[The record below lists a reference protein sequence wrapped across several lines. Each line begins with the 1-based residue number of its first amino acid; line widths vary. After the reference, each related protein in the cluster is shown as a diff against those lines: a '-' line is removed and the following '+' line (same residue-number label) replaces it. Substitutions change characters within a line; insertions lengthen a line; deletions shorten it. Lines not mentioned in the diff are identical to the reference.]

1 MRVFSSAY
9 DPGVIDRLLRS
20 RRFVVGAA
28 VFVLALVGVF
38 AGYLTGGGEASSSLP
53 PAPPVP
59 QTYVRGTVQSLSGDQ
74 LTIGTNAGARTLKL
88 PADAPVETLRPADPG
103 SIARGDWVN
112 GGAVPNNQTQFAL
125 TALVLIRQ
133 AQLGVLR

>member
-1 MRVFSSAY
+1 MANSARFL
-9 DPGVIDRLLRS
+9 PFGVQKISIVLL
-20 RRFVVGAA
+20 
-28 VFVLALVGVF
+28 LALLGTPCV
-38 AGYLTGGGEASSSLP
+38 AGTFTAYG
-53 PAPPVP
+53 P
-59 QTYVRGTVQSLSGDQ
+59 QTYVRGSVQSLSGDQ
-74 LTIGTNAGARTLKL
+74 LTIGTNAGARTVRL
-88 PADAPVETLRPADPG
+88 PSDAPVETLRPADPG